1 MNRLVDRCLLLSV
14 GGLLGFLAA
23 RAAMDRAVIDV
34 GIVAPPALAA
44 GARAEA
50 AEAPPARGERR
61 RRSDREMQQLV
72 DEVVGLR
79 PSNDR
84 RVAPLTEEEIDRC
97 LMVARDI
104 DPPLHDGLLTL
115 RDADPEAFRR
125 RLASSQRLRFL
136 AGLSRDEP
144 HLYELKLIELRTDR
158 EVARLSEE
166 LRAAAE
172 RDDSV
177 AVGTLRPQ
185 LVAQMRVQQAF
196 VLLARRQALDRM
208 RERLEAL
215 ERDYQQDVATV
226 DERIRAEIDR
236 IVGAEPAP
244 AEPDADVPPATE
256 PGG

>member
-1 MNRLVDRCLLLSV
+1 MNRLMDRCLLLSA
-14 GGLLGFLAA
+14 GALLGFLAA
-23 RAAMDRAVIDV
+23 HAAVDSGRFDPAVS
-34 GIVAPPALAA
+34 ATPAPALAA
-44 GARAEA
+44 APPAGAATLPE
-50 AEAPPARGERR
+50 PPARGERR
-61 RRSDREMQQLV
+61 RRTDKEMQQLV

-79 PSNDR
+79 PSIDER
-84 RVAPLTEEEIDRC
+84 RAGPLTEEEIDRC

-115 RDADPEAFRR
+115 RDADPEEFRR
-125 RLASSQRLRFL
+125 RLASSHRLRFL

-172 RDDSV
+172 RDDAV

-208 RERLEAL
+208 RERLESL
-215 ERDYQQDVATV
+215 ERAYQQDVSTV
-226 DERIRAEIDR
+226 DDRIRVEVER
-236 IVGAEPAP
+236 IVG
-244 AEPDADVPPATE
+244 
-256 PGG
+256 GGDGPEAGG

>member
-1 MNRLVDRCLLLSV
+1 MNRLVDRCLLLGV

-23 RAAMDRAVIDV
+23 RAAMDRAAVEA
-34 GIVAPPALAA
+34 GVAPPPMLAA
-44 GARAEA
+44 A
-50 AEAPPARGERR
+50 AEAPPVRGERR
-61 RRSDREMQQLV
+61 RRSDKEMQQLV

-79 PSNDR
+79 PSRDQSI
-84 RVAPLTEEEIDRC
+84 APLTEEEIDRC

-115 RDADPEAFRR
+115 RDADPEAFRQ

-172 RDDSV
+172 RDDTV
-177 AVGTLRPQ
+177 AVDTLRPQ
-185 LVAQMRVQQAF
+185 LIAQMRVQQAF

-215 ERDYQQDVATV
+215 ERDYQRDVATV

-236 IVGAEPAP
+236 ILGAESA
-244 AEPDADVPPATE
+244 AREPEAGAAAVTE
-256 PGG
+256 AGG